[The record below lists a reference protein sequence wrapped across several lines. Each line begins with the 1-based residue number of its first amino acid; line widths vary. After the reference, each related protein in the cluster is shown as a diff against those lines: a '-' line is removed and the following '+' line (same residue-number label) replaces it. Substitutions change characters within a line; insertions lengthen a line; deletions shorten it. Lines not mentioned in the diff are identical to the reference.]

1 MVYANFQSKFK
12 NLQIFS
18 LSKYAGYKIHIKG
31 RVKNRRLNASNM
43 ALFVGEW
50 CLGKECYLI

>member
-50 CLGKECYLI
+50 CLEKECYLI